1 MSALQLRHN
10 QRQRRASTV
19 LATDVMAARGLHRWP
34 SKLGLYLLFA
44 SCVLVFFLF
53 KSYRPTKLN
62 SSEHSTLAH
71 NFVDSLVEEEQ
82 DYARSAAE
90 NPHVYPFIIDA
101 SHVCNSFENVPTLI
115 VFVTSAPAHKSER
128 EAIRNTWGLHSYL
141 NHRSTKVLFLLG
153 RSSKDT
159 EIKAESQVHNDII
172 QGDFVDSYDNLTLK
186 SVMMLQWTQSFCP
199 SVDHVMKTDDDVYVN
214 LDNLLP
220 HLARSMGDRRRWIQG
235 CIKRHVGA
243 PVKFVDGKAVGP
255 VDERTLPKAHPDFVA
270 GAGYVISG
278 DLVPDLLAAS
288 ANVRWMPVEDVFV
301 TAKCAALAHVEPE
314 TDDRFSCGRGLREP
328 CEMKHM
334 FTGHQVDPQLMRTV
348 WDAML
353 VGCR

>member
-1 MSALQLRHN
+1 
-10 QRQRRASTV
+10 
-19 LATDVMAARGLHRWP
+19 MAARRLHRWP
-34 SKLGLYLLFA
+34 TKIGLYLTFA
-44 SCVLVFFLF
+44 SCVLAFFLF
-53 KSYRPTKLN
+53 KSYRFNTSDKVEFSP
-62 SSEHSTLAH
+62 LAH
-71 NFVDSLVEEEQ
+71 KLPDSLAGHRR
-82 DYARSAAE
+82 DYATPAPR
-90 NPHVYPFIIDA
+90 NPHVYPFVIDA
-101 SHVCNSFENVPTLI
+101 SHVCNSFEDVPGLI

-128 EAIRNTWGLHSYL
+128 EAIRSTWGLHSYL
-141 NHRSTKVLFLLG
+141 NHRRTKVLFLLG
-153 RSSKDT
+153 RSSRDT
-159 EIKAESQVHNDII
+159 EIKAESQVHGDII
-172 QGDFVDSYDNLTLK
+172 QGDFVDSYNNLTLK

-220 HLARSMGDRRRWIQG
+220 HLERSMRDRRRWIQG

-255 VDERTLPKAHPDFVA
+255 VDERTLPRAHPDFVA

-278 DLVPDLLAAS
+278 DLVADLLEAS
-288 ANVRWMPVEDVFV
+288 ASVRWMPVEDVFV
-301 TAKCAALAHVEPE
+301 TAKCAALANVEAE

-328 CEMKHM
+328 CEMRHM

-353 VGCR
+353 TGCR